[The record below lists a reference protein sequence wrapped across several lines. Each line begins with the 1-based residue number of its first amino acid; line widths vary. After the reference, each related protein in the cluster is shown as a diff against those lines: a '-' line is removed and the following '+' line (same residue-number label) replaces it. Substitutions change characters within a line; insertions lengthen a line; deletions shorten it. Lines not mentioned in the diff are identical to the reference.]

1 MLISL
6 EDFLHG
12 DNPSLEERP
21 VTDDEFYETLKTLK
35 RKAFLLM
42 LSNTS
47 PRQFLREWS
56 IFSTCLKKK
65 SISPDRLKIAKGN
78 SAIR

>member
-6 EDFLHG
+6 ERFLHG
-12 DNPSLEERP
+12 DNLSLEERP

-47 PRQFLREWS
+47 PRQFLRELRV
-56 IFSTCLKKK
+56 FSTCLKKK
-65 SISPDRLKIAKGN
+65 GIFPDHLKIAKGS